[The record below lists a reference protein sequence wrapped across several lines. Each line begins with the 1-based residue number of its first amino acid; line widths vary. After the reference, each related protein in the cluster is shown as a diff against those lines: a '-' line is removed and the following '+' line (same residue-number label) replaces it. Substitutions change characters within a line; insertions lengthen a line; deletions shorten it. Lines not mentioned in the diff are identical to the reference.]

1 MTDNERIEKLK
12 ELVSDADF
20 TEQLLDLETPEEV
33 QAAIKEKGVDISL
46 DEINQIKD
54 YIIANAD
61 KEELDD
67 EQLEQVA
74 GGSITVGTVI
84 GAVIVGAAIVSATA
98 KLGSK
103 VHEWTRGR
111 W

>member
-1 MTDNERIEKLK
+1 MADNARIEKLK
-12 ELVSDADF
+12 EIFSDADF
-20 TEQLLDLETPEEV
+20 TAKVLELETPEEV
-33 QAAIKEKGVDISL
+33 QAAVKEKGVEISL
-46 DEINQIKD
+46 EEINSIKD
-54 YIIANAD
+54 YIIQNSGN
-61 KEELDD
+61 EELDD

-74 GGSITVGTVI
+74 GGSITVGAVV

-98 KLGSK
+98 QLGSK